1 MSLSAWMRQLVSLM
15 QTGQHFLVWKK
26 SKERSSQVK
35 RHSSYQ
41 QEAWSRCSRLR
52 KPTKNKEI
60 WENTITVQTRIDAFR
75 QVPRL
80 ASRFPIYFSLRKSQN
95 CKKKKKTSPCLGL
108 CVLVFKL
115 LNPTRCYDGG
125 GEDGDIKEAAGGLHS
140 DTRRGETSRRF
151 KVKSD
156 PGEILD
162 ACVQIKQTLCQR
174 SGLSGPSIIGRGDY

>member
-1 MSLSAWMRQLVSLM
+1 MHFDKSHVSL
-15 QTGQHFLVWKK
+15 
-26 SKERSSQVK
+26 
-35 RHSSYQ
+35 
-41 QEAWSRCSRLR
+41 
-52 KPTKNKEI
+52 
-60 WENTITVQTRIDAFR
+60 
-75 QVPRL
+75 L
-80 ASRFPIYFSLRKSQN
+80 ASPFIFPFVKARIV
-95 CKKKKKTSPCLGL
+95 KKKKKTSPCLGL

-115 LNPTRCYDGG
+115 LNPTRCY
-125 GEDGDIKEAAGGLHS
+125 DGDIKEAAGGLHS